1 MSVGVAMVLVRS
13 RALALCVVVVPSQGY
28 PTNVL
33 TSWNSEVSY
42 SMLGS
47 MLPSLDYGLSSSPGK
62 IITDEIQVSYRP
74 VLHH

>member
-1 MSVGVAMVLVRS
+1 MSVGVAMVLVTS

-47 MLPSLDYGLSSSPGK
+47 MLSSLDYGLSSSPGK
-62 IITDEIQVSYRP
+62 TITDEIQVPCRP